1 MKLRKT
7 DKRFDLYNYGF
18 DCYIE
23 FPFDDWNS
31 YNKFVTYCRKTL
43 GNEFWKTRQ
52 KVYENGGWKGVYRHR
67 TRRGVE
73 TKRIYFRGEKY
84 HTLLLM
90 ALPAEDNKTFY
101 L

>member
-1 MKLRKT
+1 MKLYKT
-7 DKRFDLYNYGF
+7 DKRFELYDYGF

-23 FPFDDWNS
+23 FTFDDWNS
-31 YNKFVTYCRKTL
+31 YNKYTTYCRRTL
-43 GNEFWKTRQ
+43 GNEFWKTQQ

-67 TRRGVE
+67 NRRGVE

-90 ALPAEDNKTFY
+90 ALPAEENKTFY